1 MSIDVRAPESALAYR
16 TMRVLRVHTLTPG
29 MLRVTFTGDDLR
41 ELPPAAPDAYLKLF
55 FPLPDQRRPVL
66 PPAHGPERAD
76 TLSWYR
82 GYLAMPDEERPPM
95 RTYTVRAHRP
105 ELAELDVDFVRHGD
119 EGPAVRWAA
128 AAAPG
133 EEVAFIGPHG
143 LYQVPEG
150 TGWQLLVGDETA
162 LPAIAAILHEL
173 SEASTAHAY
182 IEVASAAEQQSLDCA
197 GNAHIH
203 WVHRGQ
209 AQHGA
214 RLLDALR
221 AAEFPT
227 GRPYAWLGGEADTVK
242 FARRHLVRDR
252 GVSKRAITFTGYWR
266 KGSTE
271 DDAGRENLRRI
282 DAGEPDIHPDEE

>member
-16 TMRVLRVHTLTPG
+16 TMRVLRVQKLTPV
-29 MLRVTFTGDDLR
+29 MLRVTFAGDDLR
-41 ELPPAAPDAYLKLF
+41 ALPPTAPDGYVKLF
-55 FPLPDQRRPVL
+55 FPLPGQRRPQL
-66 PPAHGPERAD
+66 PPAHGADQAD
-76 TLSWYR
+76 TMSWYR
-82 GYLAMPDEERPPM
+82 GYLAMPDEVRPPM

-105 ELAELDVDFVRHGD
+105 ELAELDVDFVRHG
-119 EGPAVRWAA
+119 EGPAASWAA
-128 AAAPG
+128 AATPG

-150 TGWQLLVGDETA
+150 TSWQLLVGDETA
-162 LPAIAAILHEL
+162 LPAIAAILDEL
-173 SEASTAHAY
+173 SENSTAHAY
-182 IEVASAAEQQSLDCA
+182 IEVADAAEQQSLACA

-221 AAEFPT
+221 AAEFPA
-227 GRPYAWLGGEADTVK
+227 GSPYAWLGGEAETVK
-242 FARRHLVRDR
+242 YARRHLVRDR
-252 GVSKRAITFTGYWR
+252 GVHKRAITFTGYWR
-266 KGSTE
+266 RGSTE

-282 DAGEPDIHPDEE
+282 DAGETAPHPDEE